1 MDSVKPLERRH
12 EWSPERVAE
21 YNRDRVEALADAGW
35 DLIVV
40 DEAHRLAGSTEQV
53 ARYKLGRAL
62 AEAAPHLLLLTATP
76 HQGKS
81 DAFRRLVSMVDKYVL
96 PDSVDIS
103 SERMR
108 EIVIR
113 TEKRRAMDSDGKPL
127 FKPRRTRLR
136 AISWTE
142 RHAAQRTLYE
152 AVTEYAREGYNRAML
167 EKKRHVGFL
176 MVLLQRLVTSSTRA
190 IRTALERRLEALEV
204 PDDQLTLFPETA
216 EEEWLDLDAQERI
229 DALLA
234 SRLKAMK
241 NERAEVKLLLAAA
254 RHAEEHRVREVI
266 EEKLA
271 VILDEL
277 GIDKTGD
284 ILDSAQAARIFDD
297 LYVEAIARP
306 GGLEAKAESVAEECL
321 GIGVALSA
329 SRALL
334 GNSGSLDLGDTRS
347 LMDHPLPHWVNL
359 DGVELPGGDSVGAKH
374 EAKKCGTTAN
384 DRRREKDGTGRGG
397 SRTGGPAGSPLRS
410 RPSLRA
416 SPFRY

>member
-1 MDSVKPLERRH
+1 
-12 EWSPERVAE
+12 
-21 YNRDRVEALADAGW
+21 
-35 DLIVV
+35 
-40 DEAHRLAGSTEQV
+40 
-53 ARYKLGRAL
+53 
-62 AEAAPHLLLLTATP
+62 
-76 HQGKS
+76 
-81 DAFRRLVSMVDKYVL
+81 
-96 PDSVDIS
+96 
-103 SERMR
+103 MR

-204 PDDQLTLFPETA
+204 PDDQLTLFSETA

-329 SRALL
+329 SRVLL

-359 DGVELPGGDSVGAKH
+359 DGVELPGGDSWGRNTRPRSAEPRPTTGGGRRMGPDAGAQGPVDPQARH
-374 EAKKCGTTAN
+374 CDPALRSGPARSGIENPEVT
-384 DRRREKDGTGRGG
+384 RRRCPRILVAMANLAWH
-397 SRTGGPAGSPLRS
+397 AGSGPVPDHAAVPERGRKDPRTDCPLRLGPDNGGAGGQYLS
-410 RPSLRA
+410 TSTTTRCRMR
-416 SPFRY
+416 FRGR